1 MLELLDKIDKQVF
14 LYLNSFHNEWSDTAW
29 QTITNIPT
37 WIPLYIF
44 IFVVMVL
51 VFKKDSMYMIAGM
64 LLVVLISDQFTSSFM
79 KPYFGRLR
87 PCYDPQIAS
96 MVHVVKSCGG
106 RFGFASGHSANSFGI
121 AIFVWLVFRHYDKSF
136 FAMFLWAF
144 FVAFSRIMVGV
155 HYPGDIMAGALVGL
169 LFGWLVF
176 KLTEEMYFRINL
188 QPLIRN

>member
-1 MLELLDKIDKQVF
+1 VEGASVLHLVIQPIHLALQSLCGSYFV
-14 LYLNSFHNEWSDTAW
+14 
-29 QTITNIPT
+29 ITT
-37 WIPLYIF
+37 
-44 IFVVMVL
+44 
-51 VFKKDSMYMIAGM
+51 KG
-64 LLVVLISDQFTSSFM
+64 
-79 KPYFGRLR
+79 
-87 PCYDPQIAS
+87 
-96 MVHVVKSCGG
+96 
-106 RFGFASGHSANSFGI
+106 
-121 AIFVWLVFRHYDKSF
+121 F

>member
-1 MLELLDKIDKQVF
+1 MVRYGLADNHKYSYMDPTLH
-14 LYLNSFHNEWSDTAW
+14 FH
-29 QTITNIPT
+29 
-37 WIPLYIF
+37 
-44 IFVVMVL
+44 FVVMVL

-155 HYPGDIMAGALVGL
+155 HYPVISWQGLWLACCLVGWYL
-169 LFGWLVF
+169 S
-176 KLTEEMYFRINL
+176 L
-188 QPLIRN
+188 QKKCTFVSTCSHL